1 MPMEESG
8 NRIDRAQR
16 YVLGL
21 MDDEERERAEHD
33 LEVDPDFRDAMVE
46 IAQRMH
52 LFDRMAAP
60 DKAPQ
65 DAWKVVE
72 DRLASMPQMRPAPP
86 PVEAAPPDPQAPFGR
101 RRSDALRD
109 TIAPA
114 AVPAGTRMAPHS
126 VPNRRALAI
135 ALGLIVAFVLGYVA
149 GRASLDMPASVQKF
163 LP

>member
-1 MPMEESG
+1 MEESG

-52 LFDRMAAP
+52 VFDRVPAP
-60 DKAPQ
+60 DKVPQ
-65 DAWKVVE
+65 DAWKLVE

-86 PVEAAPPDPQAPFGR
+86 LADPAPPEPQAPFGR
-101 RRSDALRD
+101 RRSDGLRD
-109 TIAPA
+109 AYSPPA
-114 AVPAGTRMAPHS
+114 ATAVKRLAPHS
-126 VPNRRALAI
+126 VPDRRALAI
-135 ALGLIVAFVLGYVA
+135 AIGLIAAFVLGYVT
-149 GRASLDMPASVQKF
+149 GRASLEMPASVQKF